1 MMTKKMK
8 SQQKKGK
15 SKEKQTKKDKK
26 KNAKEESSDS
36 EDSKEERS
44 KGKEKSNKNK
54 TEKSPEKTEK
64 KLEPL
69 NIKSKNPTNSGPN
82 TSSQTQQNNNNNF
95 WAEFPSTTNAT
106 KINEE
111 SDLSSFTFVT
121 EENIQPEIKHTE
133 TKTKS
138 TQKQE
143 TPSFPCIDFTMTNN
157 NPTATQPNREESQPK
172 IETKKETNSYNLLN
186 EKLSSAYGSS
196 DHSTKLE
203 QAFTNFSM
211 NPQQKVPLN
220 THNNNNNSNVM
231 NLHQLNMFEVSNN
244 MYLMNPMLFEQMQR
258 QIYQNNMNN
267 YTQQMNQ
274 MTGKVPNQIND
285 VNFNMMNQPNPKQ
298 EESKQDLF
306 QDIYNKQ
313 KHQNGYQGNN
323 WK

>member
-8 SQQKKGK
+8 SQQKKEK
-15 SKEKQTKKDKK
+15 AKKNKQKKTKRKMRKRSQVIQKIQKKKEAKEKKKATKIKQKRAQK
-26 KNAKEESSDS
+26 
-36 EDSKEERS
+36 
-44 KGKEKSNKNK
+44 
-54 TEKSPEKTEK
+54 KTEK